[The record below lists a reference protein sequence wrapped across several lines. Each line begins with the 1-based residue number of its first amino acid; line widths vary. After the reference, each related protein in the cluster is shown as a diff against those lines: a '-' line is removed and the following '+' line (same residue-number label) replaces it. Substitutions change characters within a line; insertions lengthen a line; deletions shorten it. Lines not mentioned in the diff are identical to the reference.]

1 MKAIMRIG
9 TDIVEV
15 TRINRAI
22 DNGKIDF
29 LSRVYT
35 GEELIKINL
44 DDLNVERAAG
54 FWAAKEAAVKALG
67 CGYRNGITFHDIE
80 VTHDDYGCP
89 HFIFSERIKKLLAEK
104 GCVNTSLTISHC
116 QTHAIAIVILY

>member
-1 MKAIMRIG
+1 MRIG

-29 LSRVYT
+29 LSRVYS
-35 GEELIKINL
+35 GQELIKINL
-44 DDLNVERAAG
+44 DDPNVERAAG

-67 CGYRNGITFHDIE
+67 CGFRHGITFHDVE

-89 HFIFSERIKKLLAEK
+89 QFNFSERIKGLLMEK
-104 GCVNTSLTISHC
+104 GLANHSLTISHC